1 MGHLTRKDRPCN
13 SVADHLQPLLK
24 SKLATPDVAAR
35 AGHKGT
41 METMTKEMSCRW
53 TRLVGLAG
61 ADCTML

>member
-1 MGHLTRKDRPCN
+1 MGHLTQKDPPCN

-41 METMTKEMSCRW
+41 TETMTKEMSHR
-53 TRLVGLAG
+53 
-61 ADCTML
+61 